1 MAYTDTATVV
11 ERVYSTGVHNTED
24 TDIEFALAVH
34 IHPYPNSVLAV
45 WVYIGRLHRKTS
57 R

>member
-1 MAYTDTATVV
+1 MPYTDTTTIV
-11 ERVYSTGVHNTED
+11 ERVYSTGVHNCED

-45 WVYIGRLHRKTS
+45 WIYIGRLIRKTA
-57 R
+57 